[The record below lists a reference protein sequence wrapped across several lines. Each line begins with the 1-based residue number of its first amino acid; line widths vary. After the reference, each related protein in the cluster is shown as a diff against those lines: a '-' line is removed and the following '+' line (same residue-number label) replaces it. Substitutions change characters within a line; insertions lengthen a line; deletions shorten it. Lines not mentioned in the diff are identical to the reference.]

1 MRVNTAITAFALLLA
16 LPVAGPAAEFTDLL
30 SGKTCPLTV
39 RLGDLTKDW
48 RRFTLRAA
56 GAANGNVS
64 ISVSVSGT
72 RGSPS
77 NSSQNNIA
85 DFAGNRVYLTTG
97 QTVSVNDQVYL
108 VAYHV
113 PGAGLD
119 IPTLLQAAATKS
131 LPTAGV
137 LTPGS
142 VLPLTLLDVKSIGS
156 LEDIRVFDMQYEI
169 AESEKLASA
178 MAAVVKAISNSS
190 TNSAASSR
198 DQPGK

>member
-1 MRVNTAITAFALLLA
+1 MRVNTAIIAIVLLLA
-16 LPVAGPAAEFTDLL
+16 LVVASRAAEFTDLL

-39 RLGDLTKDW
+39 RLGDLTKEW

-56 GAANGNVS
+56 GTANGNVS
-64 ISVSVSGT
+64 ISLSVNSTG
-72 RGSPS
+72 GSPS
-77 NSSQNNIA
+77 SSSQNNIA

-119 IPTLLQAAATKS
+119 IPALLQVAVTKS

-137 LTPGS
+137 LTPDS
-142 VLPLTLLDVKSIGS
+142 VLPLSLLDVKSIGS
-156 LEDIRVFDMQYEI
+156 LEDIRIYDMQYEI
-169 AESEKLASA
+169 AESEKLARA
-178 MAAVVKAISNSS
+178 MAAVLKAISNAT
-190 TNSAASSR
+190 TNNAASSR
-198 DQPGK
+198 NQSGK